1 MKKILVLCMVLCCGA
16 LYAYDWG
23 QDGIT
28 VVNKAEQDGTTE
40 LTLKDAKENTFSLK
54 YMSEP
59 DDAMLK
65 NVVKLKGDL
74 FGWKNMTVDSLKF
87 VYDQGGL
94 EISLMPKK
102 FEYEGK
108 NINNYLPSGMQ
119 FTYTYLLQYNFRI
132 NVNRLFIR
140 IAGDYDTEER
150 VCRKIV
156 DAINNPKEYI
166 RKRDPEYLLT
176 KLEQLEETLHK
187 LRTATL
193 MLHNSGFL
201 SGPEPVSRDVV
212 EKVVGMRLLDPVIS
226 REKIAENLEK
236 QKVKATSREINLI
249 LNVYFNDFKN

>member
-74 FGWKNMTVDSLKF
+74 YGWKNMTVDSLKF

-236 QKVKATSREINLI
+236 QKVKASSREINLI

>member
-74 FGWKNMTVDSLKF
+74 YGWKNMTVDSLKF

-102 FEYEGK
+102 FDYEGK

-236 QKVKATSREINLI
+236 QKVKASSREINLI

>member
-74 FGWKNMTVDSLKF
+74 YGWKNMTVDTLKF

-94 EISLMPKK
+94 EISLMPKT
-102 FEYEGK
+102 FAYEGK

-176 KLEQLEETLHK
+176 KLEQLEETMHK
-187 LRTATL
+187 LRNATL

-201 SGPEPVSRDVV
+201 SSPEPVSRDVV

>member
-1 MKKILVLCMVLCCGA
+1 MKKLLVLCMVLCCGA

-28 VVNKAEQDGTTE
+28 VVNKAEQDGKTE
-40 LTLKDAKENTFSLK
+40 LTLKDAKENTFTLS
-54 YMSEP
+54 YMNEP
-59 DDAMLK
+59 DDAIYK
-65 NVVKLKGDL
+65 NVAKLKGDL
-74 FGWKNMTVDSLKF
+74 YGWKNMTVNSLKF

-94 EISLMPKK
+94 EISVMPKT
-102 FEYEGK
+102 FEYGGK
-108 NINNYLPSGMQ
+108 NFNDYLPSGMQ
-119 FTYTYLLQYNFRI
+119 FTYSYLLQYNFRI

-166 RKRDPEYLLT
+166 KKRDPEYLLT
-176 KLEQLEETLHK
+176 KLEQLDDTLNK

-201 SGPEPVSRDVV
+201 SGPEPVNRDVV

-226 REKIAENLEK
+226 REKIAETLEK
-236 QKVKATSREINLI
+236 QKVKASGREINLI

>member
-1 MKKILVLCMVLCCGA
+1 MLCCGA